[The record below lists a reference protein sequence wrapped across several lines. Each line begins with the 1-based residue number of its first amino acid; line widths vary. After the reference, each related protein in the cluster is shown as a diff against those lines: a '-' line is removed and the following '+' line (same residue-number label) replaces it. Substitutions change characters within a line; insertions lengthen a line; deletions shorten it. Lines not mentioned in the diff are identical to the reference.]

1 MAPGTDS
8 FNFRKHE
15 LALKGDRGAMAI
27 RMRTTLLLC
36 LVSVSFV
43 VVSLS
48 LLIVH
53 SILQKQIR
61 RDIVSDL
68 ERSIVTFRNI
78 QTQREQMLLREVSL
92 LAALPVLKSLMTT
105 SDERTIRDGAA
116 EFYRLS
122 GGDLFALAD
131 RSGKFVALFD
141 ESGFDTQSELE
152 PSLDPSELSSA
163 ESRYVSH
170 RGNLY
175 EVASQPLY
183 FGTPATGTRLGYVL
197 LGYAVNRQLAQ
208 EVSQVASSEVI
219 FYADQGI
226 AATTLGARRRAECKN
241 QTTTLLSRDP
251 NGGDIWLG
259 GEHFVQSS
267 TQLSAASGPRVQL
280 AVLKS
285 YDQASRYLTHLN
297 YVFLLLGACLLV
309 LSGLLAV
316 YLSTKITRPL
326 DRLVAG
332 ARALGAGNFEYHLQR
347 TGVREIQELGEAFAR
362 MRRRLHNSQQELLA
376 AERLATIGRMASS
389 VSHDLRHYLSA
400 VYANAEFLGYDTRGP
415 EERQELLA
423 EVRQGVRGMTDMLDS
438 LLLFSRTG
446 EAVQLS
452 FESVPHLAERSLA
465 MVKAHPDAQNIE
477 FVIDPM
483 PLVEAWLDAVQIERA
498 IYNLLLNGCQAA
510 RQGAGPPR
518 IRIALSID
526 SEWVV
531 LRIADNG
538 PGVPESIRVTL
549 FQPFISE
556 GKQSGT
562 GLGLTLA
569 HKVAQEHGG
578 YVTLEDSKPGRTVFA
593 LCLARSK
600 LLEFSIAASSH
611 VEPVATH

>member
-1 MAPGTDS
+1 
-8 FNFRKHE
+8 
-15 LALKGDRGAMAI
+15 
-27 RMRTTLLLC
+27 
-36 LVSVSFV
+36 
-43 VVSLS
+43 
-48 LLIVH
+48 
-53 SILQKQIR
+53 
-61 RDIVSDL
+61 
-68 ERSIVTFRNI
+68 
-78 QTQREQMLLREVSL
+78 
-92 LAALPVLKSLMTT
+92 
-105 SDERTIRDGAA
+105 
-116 EFYRLS
+116 
-122 GGDLFALAD
+122 
-131 RSGKFVALFD
+131 
-141 ESGFDTQSELE
+141 
-152 PSLDPSELSSA
+152 
-163 ESRYVSH
+163 
-170 RGNLY
+170 
-175 EVASQPLY
+175 
-183 FGTPATGTRLGYVL
+183 
-197 LGYAVNRQLAQ
+197 
-208 EVSQVASSEVI
+208 
-219 FYADQGI
+219 
-226 AATTLGARRRAECKN
+226 
-241 QTTTLLSRDP
+241 
-251 NGGDIWLG
+251 
-259 GEHFVQSS
+259 
-267 TQLSAASGPRVQL
+267 
-280 AVLKS
+280 
-285 YDQASRYLTHLN
+285 
-297 YVFLLLGACLLV
+297 
-309 LSGLLAV
+309 
-316 YLSTKITRPL
+316 
-326 DRLVAG
+326 
-332 ARALGAGNFEYHLQR
+332 
-347 TGVREIQELGEAFAR
+347 
-362 MRRRLHNSQQELLA
+362 
-376 AERLATIGRMASS
+376 
-389 VSHDLRHYLSA
+389 
-400 VYANAEFLGYDTRGP
+400 
-415 EERQELLA
+415 
-423 EVRQGVRGMTDMLDS
+423 MTDMLDS